1 MPCKVVICFSI
12 ICLLCGCRA
21 IPSLGIATPGL
32 LLSSI
37 SATNPA
43 PQSGNQSPA
52 NKTDH
57 PASLLP
63 AQVRLGSVSQS
74 GNGTDDKRND
84 TSSTASTPEYIPDY
98 ELYCALWNSS
108 CPGNSRL
115 AWSYFDEMVSWRN
128 GAMCHWSECTVK
140 EKDVPPASKM
150 AFADLIEF
158 ARSDKCASMYG
169 PHISLEDSPFT
180 TPHHYMNMGPCC
192 GPCHF
197 VPTIVDLY
205 YWPVQD
211 ADTSCLSLIGDTV
224 NAPDYGATTS
234 TAIID
239 PGVSTKTEVLWNCV
253 TASSLVNGITS
264 FGYLSTATLATVGS
278 ITYKKLDYNP
288 WFPPSICLNTSNQ
301 DQLSLSVSS
310 ISAGKQLSIR
320 VHPRSIVAPP
330 QSAAHPGNGSSMT
343 QVIAQQDGF
352 AL

>member
-1 MPCKVVICFSI
+1 MPCKVVIYFFI

-21 IPSLGIATPGL
+21 IPSLGTATFGL
-32 LLSSI
+32 LLLNI

-43 PQSGNQSPA
+43 PQSWNQSLA
-52 NKTDH
+52 NTTDH
-57 PASLLP
+57 PVSLLP
-63 AQVRLGSVSQS
+63 AKVRRGSVSQS

-84 TSSTASTPEYIPDY
+84 TSSTASTPEYISGY

-108 CPGNSRL
+108 CPGSLAL
-115 AWSYFDEMVSWRN
+115 AWSYFSTMVSWKD
-128 GAMCHWSECTVK
+128 GAMLDSRDSTVK
-140 EKDVPPASKM
+140 EQNVPPASKL
-150 AFADLIEF
+150 AFADMVEF
-158 ARSDKCASMYG
+158 ARSDRCVSMYG
-169 PHISLEDSPFT
+169 RSPA
-180 TPHHYMNMGPCC
+180 PYGSMGPCC
-192 GPCHF
+192 GPCNF

-211 ADTSCLSLIGDTV
+211 TDTSCLSLIGDTV

-239 PGVSTKTEVLWNCV
+239 PGVSPKTEILWNCA

-264 FGYLSTATLATVGS
+264 FGYLRTATLTSVGS

-288 WFPPSICLNTSNQ
+288 WFPPSICLNTLNQ
-301 DQLSLSVSS
+301 DQLSLSMSS
-310 ISAGKQLSIR
+310 TSARKQPSIR
-320 VHPRSIVAPP
+320 VHPRSIVATP
-330 QSAAHPGNGSSMT
+330 QSAAHPGNDSSMT